1 MFFYMKRSLISELL
15 KMKIVRK
22 VELLSANLSI
32 RFITDNKKPSM
43 KARLWRLYMFVYN
56 SKSPKS
62 SASTSLSIWPTR

>member
-1 MFFYMKRSLISELL
+1 MCFYMKRSLISKLL

-32 RFITDNKKPSM
+32 RFIADNKKPSM
-43 KARLWRLYMFVYN
+43 KARLRRLYMFVYN

>member
-32 RFITDNKKPSM
+32 RFIADNKKPSM
-43 KARLWRLYMFVYN
+43 KTRLWRLYMLDYN

-62 SASTSLSIWPTR
+62 SASTSLSI